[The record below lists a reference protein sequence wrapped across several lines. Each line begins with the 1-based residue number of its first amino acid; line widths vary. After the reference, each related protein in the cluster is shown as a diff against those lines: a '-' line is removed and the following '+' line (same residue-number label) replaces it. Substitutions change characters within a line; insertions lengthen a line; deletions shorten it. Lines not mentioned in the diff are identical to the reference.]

1 LAENGLCRLRL
12 GIVYTLRQSRGKN
25 RKSGPL
31 AAQIRVIGKKVIKS
45 VVLPQTYLA
54 RDQSGIL
61 AGCFDQVFLLRP
73 PDISQAQVDA
83 EEGRPGVFKTLEAS
97 PNSEDIGFDPIH
109 LKHLMHQWESWI
121 ASHRDSG
128 ALETMKA
135 GTKPPQPDLET
146 SRSIKHQIIG
156 GVQPEKRPENQ
167 PPASPALVLKL
178 AHLLDQQMGE
188 MRSLATGIDSQHER
202 MSELLGVNQDEEPTA
217 EFQKAAPGLLGSL
230 SLEMEDESLST
241 YRLQAWACL
250 APYEEIKNLTPLTFS
265 PQAAT
270 LLLERANFILGGK
283 PVRSSA
289 GAQSLVWPPVSLSM
303 AGTSL
308 AREALRL
315 QLPSQEESAGF
326 KAALGKILY
335 ALGKAPL
342 SSDLLKS
349 MQEIGGDWLESGGP
363 HKPAGCMS
371 LMVFPGYGMAGL
383 LNLMKGKSTEPEN
396 PHASCPLLVIW

>member
-1 LAENGLCRLRL
+1 
-12 GIVYTLRQSRGKN
+12 VYTLRQSRGKN
-25 RKSGPL
+25 HKTGPF

-73 PDISQAQVDA
+73 PDISQAQVDV

-109 LKHLMHQWESWI
+109 LKHLMHHWESWI

-156 GVQPEKRPENQ
+156 GAQAEKRPENQ

-217 EFQKAAPGLLGSL
+217 EFQEAAPGLLGSL
-230 SLEMEDESLST
+230 SLEMEDESLT
-241 YRLQAWACL
+241 AYRLQAWACL
-250 APYEEIKNLTPLTFS
+250 ASFEGIKNLTPLTFS
-265 PQAAT
+265 PQAAS

-303 AGTSL
+303 AGTRL
-308 AREALRL
+308 AREALRFR
-315 QLPSQEESAGF
+315 LPSQEESAGF
-326 KAALGKILY
+326 KEALGKILY
-335 ALGKAPL
+335 ALGSAPL
-342 SSDLLKS
+342 SSDLLES
-349 MQEIGGDWLESGGP
+349 MQKIGGDWLESGGP
-363 HKPAGCMS
+363 QRSGGRVS
-371 LMVFPGYGMAGL
+371 LMAFPGYGMAGL
-383 LNLMKGKSTEPEN
+383 LNLMRGQNMEPDT
-396 PHASCPLLVIW
+396 PHASCPFLVIW

>member
-1 LAENGLCRLRL
+1 M
-12 GIVYTLRQSRGKN
+12 YTLRQSRGKN
-25 RKSGPL
+25 HKKGPF
-31 AAQIRVIGKKVIKS
+31 AAQLRFIGGKMIKS

-61 AGCFDQVFLLRP
+61 AACCDEVFLLRP
-73 PDISQAQVDA
+73 PDISQAQMDV
-83 EEGRPGVFKTLEAS
+83 EGGRQGVFKTLEAS
-97 PNSEDIGFDPIH
+97 QDSEDLDFDPVR
-109 LKHLMHQWESWI
+109 LSFLMHQWESWI

-156 GVQPEKRPENQ
+156 GAQAEKRAENQ

-178 AHLLDQQMGE
+178 AHLLEQQMGE
-188 MRSLATGIDSQHER
+188 IRSLAIGIDSQQEL

-217 EFQKAAPGLLGSL
+217 EFQKMAPGLLGSL
-230 SLEMEDESLST
+230 SLEMEDESLT
-241 YRLQAWACL
+241 AYRLQAWACL
-250 APYEEIKNLTPLTFS
+250 APFEEIKNLAPLTFS
-265 PQAAT
+265 PRAAS

-289 GAQSLVWPPVSLSM
+289 GALSLVWPPVSLSM
-303 AGTSL
+303 AGTYL

-315 QLPSQEESAGF
+315 RLPSQEESAGF
-326 KAALGKILY
+326 KEALGKILE
-335 ALGKAPL
+335 ALDQAPL
-342 SSDLLKS
+342 SSGFLKS
-349 MQEIGGDWLESGGP
+349 LQEIGGDWLESGGP
-363 HKPAGCMS
+363 QRSGGRMS

-383 LNLMKGKSTEPEN
+383 LNLMKGQNMEPET